1 MIGAPTRR
9 RVALMLAS
17 AGFAVMALPAQ
28 NAAAQNYPTRTIR
41 IVVPYT
47 PGGITDTVTRLIGE
61 QLATSLGQSV
71 VIENKP
77 GANSLIG
84 ADQVAKSPP
93 DGHTLVMVIGAHAA
107 NATLYAG
114 RIPFDPVADF
124 APISL
129 VGIAPLV
136 LAISNQVPAKNLQEF
151 IAYAKANPGKLNYAS
166 SGVGAAAHLTME
178 DLKRRAGIDLV
189 HVPYRGTGPALTD
202 LMAGNVGAMI
212 DTQLGLKPQI
222 DAGGIRGIAIAGEKR
237 SPTMPN
243 LPTFIESGMPG
254 FVSSTWT
261 LLLAPAKTPP
271 AIVDRLAQEVAKAV
285 KNPAVAAKLV
295 ELGVEIVGNSP
306 AEATAFLKS
315 EVAKWGTVIRE
326 ANVKLEQ

>member
-1 MIGAPTRR
+1 MIGRQTRR
-9 RVALMLAS
+9 NFAFGLA
-17 AGFAVMALPAQ
+17 AGSM
-28 NAAAQNYPTRTIR
+28 AAAMFPSAAVAQAYPTRQIR

-47 PGGITDTVTRLIGE
+47 PGGITDVVTRLIGE
-61 QLATSLGQSV
+61 QLATTLGQSV
-71 VIENKP
+71 IIENKP

-84 ADQVAKSPP
+84 ADQVAKSAP

-129 VGIAPLV
+129 VGVAPLV
-136 LAISNQVPAKNLQEF
+136 MAVSNNVPAKTLPEF

-178 DLKRRAGIDLV
+178 DLKRRAGLDMV

-222 DAGGIRGIAIAGEKR
+222 DAGAIRGLFIAGEKR
-237 SPTMPN
+237 SPTMPD
-243 LPTFIESGMPG
+243 LPTAIEGGMPG

-261 LLLAPAKTPP
+261 LLMAPGKTPS
-271 AIVDRLAQEVAKAV
+271 AIVDRLAAEVAKAV
-285 KNPAVAAKLV
+285 KNPTVAAKLS
-295 ELGVEIVGNSP
+295 ELGVEIVGNGP
-306 AEATAFLKS
+306 VEATAFLKG
-315 EVAKWGTVIRE
+315 EVAKWGTVIRD

>member
-1 MIGAPTRR
+1 MRGASRSTRW
-9 RVALMLAS
+9 
-17 AGFAVMALPAQ
+17 
-28 NAAAQNYPTRTIR
+28 
-41 IVVPYT
+41 
-47 PGGITDTVTRLIGE
+47 
-61 QLATSLGQSV
+61 
-71 VIENKP
+71 
-77 GANSLIG
+77 
-84 ADQVAKSPP
+84 
-93 DGHTLVMVIGAHAA
+93 
-107 NATLYAG
+107 
-114 RIPFDPVADF
+114 
-124 APISL
+124 PISRRSRSS
-129 VGIAPLV
+129 A
-136 LAISNQVPAKNLQEF
+136 SHRWCWRSRTTCPAKTLQEF
-151 IAYAKANPGKLNYAS
+151 IAYAKENPGKLNYAS
-166 SGVGAAAHLTME
+166 SGVGAAAHLTTE

-202 LMAGNVGAMI
+202 LMAGNVGVMI

-237 SPTMPN
+237 SPTMPD

-271 AIVDRLAQEVAKAV
+271 AIVDRLAAEVAKAV
-285 KNPAVAAKLV
+285 KNPVVAAKLT

-306 AEATAFLKS
+306 AEATAFLKD